1 MKEQVKNWR
10 KNYIVKSVS
19 LKVSTLLLMKQV
31 RLIIFFSCDLATILA
46 RDNEVVTV
54 RLVALKN
61 ACKIYICKNFAWL
74 EDDVKEISKN
84 APMISDDAEVAFY
97 QEVGILKALMKL
109 P

>member
-1 MKEQVKNWR
+1 MP
-10 KNYIVKSVS
+10 VKS
-19 LKVSTLLLMKQV
+19 
-31 RLIIFFSCDLATILA
+31 
-46 RDNEVVTV
+46 
-54 RLVALKN
+54 
-61 ACKIYICKNFAWL
+61 CKNFAWL